1 MSGRGPDSREN
12 GEDASAEGRDLQER
26 LSRLDAALKKA
37 KRPEEDGARSQS
49 SMAAG
54 AQGMAL
60 ALRLGSE
67 FAAAVLVGAALG
79 WFLDQF
85 AGSRPWGMIV
95 FLMLGFAAGVLNIL
109 RSSALNK
116 GTGSTGG

>member
-1 MSGRGPDSREN
+1 MSGSDPETRDEGKDVSV
-12 GEDASAEGRDLQER
+12 EGRDLQER

-37 KRPEEDGARSQS
+37 KRPGKDDARSQG

-85 AGSRPWGMIV
+85 AGTRPWGMIV